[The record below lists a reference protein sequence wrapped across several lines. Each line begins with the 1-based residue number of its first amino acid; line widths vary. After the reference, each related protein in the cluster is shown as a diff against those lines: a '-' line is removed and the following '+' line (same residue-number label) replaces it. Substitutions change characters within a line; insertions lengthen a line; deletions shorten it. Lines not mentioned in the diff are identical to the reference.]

1 MIGVAAA
8 TNGHALDT
16 RARILVVEEE
26 PIVAIMLDDALN
38 DAGYHVLGPVENL
51 KAAIHLAA
59 TEYIDAAVVDTNIDG
74 RIAEGVTD
82 KLMER
87 GIPFVFIDSHTRVIN
102 LRYSEIGKLQKPFT
116 IETLHD
122 TIARLLEGS
131 RVPPR
136 LNAIPLDDLIV
147 GV

>member
-1 MIGVAAA
+1 MISVATA

-16 RARILVVEEE
+16 QARILVVEEK

-74 RIAEGVTD
+74 QIAEGVTD

-87 GIPFVFIDSHTRVIN
+87 GIPFVFIDSNARVIN
-102 LRYSEIGKLQKPFT
+102 LRYSEIGQMQKPFT
-116 IETLHD
+116 IENLHH
-122 TIARLLEGS
+122 TIARLLQRS
-131 RVPPR
+131 RIPPR
-136 LNAIPLDDLIV
+136 SNAIPLDDLIA

>member
-1 MIGVAAA
+1 MLSVAAV
-8 TNGHALDT
+8 TRGHALDS

-38 DAGYHVLGPVENL
+38 EAGYHVLGPVENL

-59 TEYIDAAVVDTNIDG
+59 TESIDAAVVDTNIDG
-74 RIAEGVTD
+74 QIAEGVTD

-87 GIPFVFIDSHTRVIN
+87 GIPFVFIDSHARLIN
-102 LRYSEIGKLQKPFT
+102 LRYSEIGQLQKPFT
-116 IETLHD
+116 IENLHL
-122 TIARLLEGS
+122 TITRLLQRS
-131 RVPPR
+131 RTAPPS
-136 LNAIPLDDLIV
+136 NAIPFDNLII